1 MLVIGIAS
9 MQTPTF
15 WLFSLALALFATALS
30 AADAARL
37 TPSEPEPDTP
47 RYELQVITAKPGK
60 LDAVHAWLKAHQQD
74 VLAKHGAENM
84 VYLVPAGA
92 NPENKILAVYKFP
105 SLPAVLAFGRAIK
118 ADPLWKPFDT
128 ASDTPDV
135 LVAKMDIMSLT
146 PTDYSPEFKPVQ
158 ASQPRVFEL
167 RTYTSPSPEKLAA
180 LHERF
185 RSHTVKLFA
194 KHAMENLVYWQPR
207 DIPASDRKLVYLLAH
222 KSQESAKESF
232 AAFRKDP
239 DWLAAKE
246 ASEKAA
252 GGSLTSAENGV
263 VSEFFV
269 ATEYSP
275 LR

>member
-1 MLVIGIAS
+1 MPALLCALLAA
-9 MQTPTF
+9 
-15 WLFSLALALFATALS
+15 LFSTMGFAA
-30 AADAARL
+30 
-37 TPSEPEPDTP
+37 EPAPDQPDMT

-74 VLAKHGAENM
+74 VLAKHGAEN
-84 VYLVPAGA
+84 VAYLVPAGA
-92 NPENKILAVYKFP
+92 NSENKILAVYKFP

-135 LVAKMDIMSLT
+135 LVAKVDIMSLT
-146 PTDYSPEFKPVQ
+146 PTDYSPDFKPVQ

-194 KHAMENLVYWQPR
+194 KHGMENLIYWQPR
-207 DIPASDRKLVYLLAH
+207 DIEDSDRKLVYLLGH
-222 KSQESAKESF
+222 KSQDAAKESF

-252 GGSLTSAENGV
+252 GGSLTNAENGV
-263 VSEFFV
+263 VSESFV

-275 LR
+275 LK